1 MKKANGVARLPIFPL
16 PVVLIPEMT
25 LPLHI
30 FEPRYRLLLRHCMES
45 DRLFGLSYH
54 PNAEVG
60 RLVVPDLESAG
71 CAAHILQVRSLPDGR
86 ANILTVG
93 THRYRIGRYLSY
105 DPYLLAE
112 VEFFEDDPIQEDE
125 HEAVTA
131 LVARAVAYFSRFLH
145 ALQRLHD
152 LPERSVTLPEN
163 SERLSFIIAAAVLHQ
178 PEDLR
183 HVLEM
188 VSTRARLEF
197 LLTRLERLTEDYEQ
211 RARSHVEARHNGQ
224 KRSHSYLH

>member
-1 MKKANGVARLPIFPL
+1 MKKANGIARLPIFPL

-30 FEPRYRLLLRHCMES
+30 FEPRYRLMLRRCLEG

-54 PNAEVG
+54 PDAEVG
-60 RLVVPDLESAG
+60 RLAIPDLESVG
-71 CAAHILQVRSLPDGR
+71 CAARIHHVRPLPDGR
-86 ANILTVG
+86 ANILTIG
-93 THRYRIGRYLSY
+93 TTRYRIARYLSQ

-112 VEFFEDDPIQEDE
+112 VEFFADDPIEDE
-125 HEAVTA
+125 ERDAVTA
-131 LVARAVAYFSRFLH
+131 LVAHATARFVRFLR

-152 LPERSVTLPEN
+152 LPERSVALPDN
-163 SERLSFIIAAAVLHQ
+163 VERLSFTIAAAVLHQ

-183 HVLEM
+183 HVLEL

-197 LLTRLERLTEDYEQ
+197 LLAHLEQLAEDYEQ
-211 RARSHVEARHNGQ
+211 RARSHVEARRNGHR
-224 KRSHSYLH
+224 RSLSRAP